1 MALKIWKH
9 GSIYACHQFFY
20 FYFWERDSF
29 ILTKS
34 LFTKFFIILAKFK
47 QGRDEQNTGAFGRV
61 HKVHFWKATYASFAK
76 IFLKRFWALPYLQ
89 HELDDFTQQ
98 IWKVSLQGFV
108 QKDMHPKF
116 TIVLL
121 QSSLTK
127 IQLHA
132 EFD

>member
-1 MALKIWKH
+1 MKPKMLAIILFHLFSKERV
-9 GSIYACHQFFY
+9 FF
-20 FYFWERDSF
+20 FF
-29 ILTKS
+29 TKS

-61 HKVHFWKATYASFAK
+61 QKVHFWKATYASFAK
-76 IFLKRFWALPYLQ
+76 KFLKRFWALPYLQ
-89 HELDDFTQQ
+89 HELEDFTQQ

-116 TIVLL
+116 TAVLL